1 MRFEKKGKIIKNVLK
16 SNKGITGSDIIISII
31 IIIIFTGL
39 IGNLMYSSHRM
50 TLEIQKCAQ
59 ADAYTTMIFEKID
72 EKSYDEVNSS
82 FIDTLKN
89 NGELQ
94 IDNQYET
101 TLAVTPYTN
110 YKINNSDIFKKVTLT
125 INYKVEQENK
135 TYQISKLKIREIGE

>member
-1 MRFEKKGKIIKNVLK
+1 MLIQQWYLKKSMR
-16 SNKGITGSDIIISII
+16 
-31 IIIIFTGL
+31 
-39 IGNLMYSSHRM
+39 NLMIR
-50 TLEIQKCAQ
+50 
-59 ADAYTTMIFEKID
+59 
-72 EKSYDEVNSS
+72 VNSS

-110 YKINNSDIFKKVTLT
+110 YKINNSDIFKKVALT